1 MKLRCFRATVTVA
14 LLLVLPVWAVSP
26 SVPQLPDPGHPGM
39 SKEKQEQVG
48 IEYMGEVY
56 KQVPVLPDSSPIT
69 EYVRHLGERLA
80 SQIPS
85 QYSWPYQFH
94 VIEQKDINAFALPG
108 GPIFINVGTII
119 TAQNEA
125 QLAGVMAHEMSHVYM
140 QHSAKQESSPKRT
153 IAEIL
158 GAAGAL
164 GGGVLGGLARFG
176 AGTLLLRYSRGDEA
190 QADAV
195 GAIIMYKAGY
205 NPIELANFFEILNR
219 QGGNPPQFLSDHPNP
234 GNRTAAISK
243 EIRNWPRRTFNT
255 DSQQFASIRDRA
267 KGVSA
272 YSAQQISDGAKQ
284 GRWAR
289 ENMQAG
295 AVPESARQTVSE
307 SIRAATV
314 SNVSFDQIRPSPDFT
329 TARQNDF
336 SISYP
341 SNWTAAAGRTSLTVA
356 PRAGVSQN
364 AIAYG
369 VAINEAEDR
378 DANSLDQVMQDL
390 IRNLQQSN
398 TGMKQRSDVRSTNL
412 NGVSGRVVDLMSDS
426 PILSNGMPLPE
437 RDQVVLLP
445 QSNGGFVYLIFI
457 APEKDFDA
465 LQPTFRKMLDSL
477 RVQ

>member
-1 MKLRCFRATVTVA
+1 
-14 LLLVLPVWAVSP
+14 
-26 SVPQLPDPGHPGM
+26 
-39 SKEKQEQVG
+39 
-48 IEYMGEVY
+48 MGEVY
-56 KQVPVLPDSSPIT
+56 KQMPVLPDSSPIAQ
-69 EYVRHLGERLA
+69 YVQSLGQRLA
-80 SQIPS
+80 RQIPS
-85 QYSWPYQFH
+85 QYAWPYQFH

-108 GPIFINVGTII
+108 GPIFINLGTITI
-119 TAQNEA
+119 AQDEA

-205 NPIELANFFEILNR
+205 NPIELANFFEILNQ

-243 EIRNWPRRTFNT
+243 EIKHWPRRTFNT
-255 DSQQFASIRDRA
+255 DSQQFAGIRDRA
-267 KGVSA
+267 KGVTA

-289 ENMQAG
+289 ENMQSG
-295 AVPESARQTVSE
+295 AVPESAKQTVAE

-314 SNVSFDQIRPSPDFT
+314 ANVSFDQVRPNADFT

-336 SISYP
+336 SIAYP
-341 SNWTAAAGRTSLTVA
+341 SNWTAVAGRSSLTIA

-369 VAINEAEDR
+369 VAINQAEDR

-398 TGMKQRSDVRSTNL
+398 TGMKQRSEVRSADV
-412 NGVSGRVVDLMSDS
+412 NGISARMVDLSSDS
-426 PILSNGMPLPE
+426 PIQSNGALLPE
-437 RDQVVLLP
+437 RDRVVLLP
-445 QSNGGFVYLIFI
+445 QSAGGFLYLIFI
-457 APEKDFDA
+457 APEKDFDS
-465 LQPTFRKMLDSL
+465 LQPTFKKMLDSL
-477 RVQ
+477 RVN